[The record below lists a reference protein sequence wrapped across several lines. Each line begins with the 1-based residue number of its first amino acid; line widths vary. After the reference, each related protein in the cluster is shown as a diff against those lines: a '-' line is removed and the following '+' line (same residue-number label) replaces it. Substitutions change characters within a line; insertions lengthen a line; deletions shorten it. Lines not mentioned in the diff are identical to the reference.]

1 MASVSEQWWSY
12 IRGESDELGY
22 KKQKLSPLRRAEID
36 ELLQDELDD
45 QRLNDLILHMG
56 TAFKPEMTRR
66 SSFTSELFP
75 MAPYICVSLTEDFHT
90 YAERVAVIESAKRA
104 EDIARDNRTTPAKL
118 SPLWTWM
125 AGYHYLCGRETL
137 IHMGQLAPGDRV
149 DEIRTVLDFWR
160 RLALAQREDGG
171 LDNKDMGD
179 SNPYLPDELVQRY
192 DKERVALD
200 DDSQGIFRRLN
211 ATVAG
216 YAFLNYTDSRVGI
229 YDSGPY
235 ELDGDRL
242 MVIRDY
248 LQIGPSAYPWS
259 EIGEVPYDN
268 LSIGLVFP
276 KGKIKIEI
284 NDWGTSFT
292 EPEEL
297 GDVITDVAVYAR
309 QGNDLVPIP
318 AAEWAGLTKGYSK
331 AHLQLYQYFAKAS
344 RRDKIMS
351 AAKMYCWGL
360 VPFANDAGVTEKI
373 DWEISDE
380 TLQYY
385 PDPFDDDAAAGGH
398 FAGAVIL
405 HDRPSAFSAIR

>member
-1 MASVSEQWWSY
+1 MS
-12 IRGESDELGY
+12 
-22 KKQKLSPLRRAEID
+22 
-36 ELLQDELDD
+36 
-45 QRLNDLILHMG
+45 
-56 TAFKPEMTRR
+56 
-66 SSFTSELFP
+66 
-75 MAPYICVSLTEDFHT
+75 
-90 YAERVAVIESAKRA
+90 
-104 EDIARDNRTTPAKL
+104 
-118 SPLWTWM
+118 
-125 AGYHYLCGRETL
+125 
-137 IHMGQLAPGDRV
+137 
-149 DEIRTVLDFWR
+149 
-160 RLALAQREDGG
+160 
-171 LDNKDMGD
+171 
-179 SNPYLPDELVQRY
+179 
-192 DKERVALD
+192 
-200 DDSQGIFRRLN
+200 
-211 ATVAG
+211 G

-297 GDVITDVAVYAR
+297 GDVITDVAVFAMSR
-309 QGNDLVPIP
+309 QAKSHKDSPPELVPIP
-318 AAEWAGLTKGYSK
+318 ADEWAGLTKGYSK
-331 AHLQLYQYFAKAS
+331 AHLQLYQHFAKAS